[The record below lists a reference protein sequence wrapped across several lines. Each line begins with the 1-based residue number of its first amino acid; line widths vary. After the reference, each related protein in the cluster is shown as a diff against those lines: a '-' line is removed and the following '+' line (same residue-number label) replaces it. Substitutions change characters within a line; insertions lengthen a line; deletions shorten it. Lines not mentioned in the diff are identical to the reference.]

1 MSVDDLRV
9 YRFRGEQAGQNTLA
23 LTAIANDETGFVITY
38 LRANGLKGGTV
49 WPTGTQQGDYWRC
62 DGSVAYGFS
71 RDSWM
76 ETVMEGNDCQWLQL
90 TNAEYENLKNI
101 IISYSAGTTFPYH
114 ELY

>member
-1 MSVDDLRV
+1 
-9 YRFRGEQAGQNTLA
+9 
-23 LTAIANDETGFVITY
+23 
-38 LRANGLKGGTV
+38 
-49 WPTGTQQGDYWRC
+49 
-62 DGSVAYGFS
+62 
-71 RDSWM
+71 M